1 MKMKRIVYI
10 HHGDSQSGAARSL
23 SFLISGLDKSLYEP
37 IVVCFF
43 RDTNT
48 KVFFEKAGA
57 KVEFVDN
64 VQPFHGSTVSKIDL
78 KLIGKNF
85 VYLFPSILNYYRI
98 LSKLKPDI
106 VHLNSTCI
114 FAAGIASKISNRKI
128 PVVCHIRE
136 PLLSGWLGAII
147 SYGCSLCVDQYI
159 SIDKYDGTT
168 VRDKRKNVEVVY
180 NFVDTAIYKPFK
192 DDLFRT
198 ELKLSKE
205 DFVVL
210 YLARIA
216 PSNGALELLNFLKKN
231 SGKINGFKF
240 VFVGD
245 NPADKSDYAQEV
257 RKLASGLNNV
267 ILLNFR
273 NDVPR
278 LIAACD
284 CIICPF
290 ITPHFARTI
299 IEAAAMSK
307 ISIASDIPGPQEL
320 VRHRETGFLYTEIS
334 EILDYLELIQR
345 DDQLRSSMGERAFEF
360 AMENF
365 SAEKNVLKV
374 QEIYNKLTNRRG

>member
-1 MKMKRIVYI
+1 MKRIVYI

-43 RDTNT
+43 RDINT
-48 KVFFEKAGA
+48 KMLFENAGA
-57 KVEFVDN
+57 QVEFIDN
-64 VQPFHGSTVSKIDL
+64 AQPFHGSTVSKIGL

-85 VYLFPSILNYYRI
+85 VYLLPSILSYYRI

-114 FAAGIASKISNRKI
+114 FVAGIASKILNRKT

-159 SIDKYDGTT
+159 SIDKYDATT
-168 VRDKRKNVEVVY
+168 VRDKKKKVEVVY
-180 NFVDTAIYKPFK
+180 NFVDTTIYKPFK
-192 DDLFRT
+192 DNLFRT
-198 ELKLSKE
+198 ELKLSRE

-216 PSNGALELLNFLKKN
+216 PSNGALELLNFLSKN
-231 SGKINGFKF
+231 SGKISGFKF

-245 NPADKSDYAQEV
+245 NAADKSDYAQEV
-257 RKLASGLNNV
+257 RKLARGLDNV
-267 ILLNFR
+267 FLLKFR

-278 LIAACD
+278 LIASCD

-299 IEAAAMSK
+299 IEAAAMRK

-320 VRHRETGFLYTEIS
+320 VRHMETGFLYTDIND
-334 EILDYLELIQR
+334 IVNYLELVQR
-345 DDQLRSSMGERAFEF
+345 NDQLLSSMGEKAFEF
-360 AMENF
+360 AMEKF
-365 SAEKNVLKV
+365 TAEKNVLKV
-374 QEIYNKLTNRRG
+374 QEIYYKILNRRG